1 MDYHQSATPDYN
13 FEFRILTLYCRG
25 RRIHVDYHQSATPD
39 LRFRNPN
46 PDSLVQGQAEFY
58 LERLHSVSEKELD
71 DLTNA
76 DAPVTAEE
84 WIRFREKLIGLTDVT
99 RSHFEKLVQVRKI
112 TGCASITGCDLQ
124 RADFCSCTSQ
134 AL

>member
-1 MDYHQSATPDYN
+1 M
-13 FEFRILTLYCRG
+13 
-25 RRIHVDYHQSATPD
+25 HVGCHRPATPD
-39 LRFRNPN
+39 LRFRNTN
-46 PDSLVQGQAEFY
+46 PDPLLQGQAEFY

-112 TGCASITGCDLQ
+112 TGCVSITGRDLQ
-124 RADFCSCTSQ
+124 WADFCSCAYQ